1 MQSQCLGSLVLLVRF
16 RLLHKCHVGLI
27 YYYEYI
33 INYIVTPNRPLPFQ
47 GTRHHPLEI
56 WRVYA
61 FSQREERLFCP
72 NHRISFQ
79 MSVNSNTPGILKV
92 WREFQLYRASWALIG
107 MREAGRKQR
116 FVLFPPR
123 CLQKPTCPSKAAMSH
138 SPGQSAQPWSEGCDD
153 LKHSFSCYQHRAP
166 GFLLATVLVVPQKC
180 LPCNHSGLSEV
191 SSVHIKSK
199 LVLEP

>member
-1 MQSQCLGSLVLLVRF
+1 M
-16 RLLHKCHVGLI
+16 
-27 YYYEYI
+27 
-33 INYIVTPNRPLPFQ
+33 TPNRPLPFQ

-107 MREAGRKQR
+107 MREAGRKR
-116 FVLFPPR
+116 RSVPFPPR

-153 LKHSFSCYQHRAP
+153 LKHSFSCHQHRAP
-166 GFLLATVLVVPQKC
+166 GFLLATVLLVPAEMLALQ
-180 LPCNHSGLSEV
+180 PQGPEWGLQCP
-191 SSVHIKSK
+191 HKIKAGPGTLSLGRETQGAPYGRTSQ
-199 LVLEP
+199 LVWPAW